1 MLEQNKSFTQ
11 FFSKN
16 CGFPKGKALG
26 AHRSGRN
33 FIVQA
38 LFGEFE
44 NLSARGKV
52 LNILSLH
59 PVRLRCKDG

>member
-26 AHRSGRN
+26 RSSQRAKGLSSGA
-33 FIVQA
+33 FA
-38 LFGEFE
+38 GEFF
-44 NLSARGKV
+44 NPNFGLKKRG
-52 LNILSLH
+52 LL
-59 PVRLRCKDG
+59 